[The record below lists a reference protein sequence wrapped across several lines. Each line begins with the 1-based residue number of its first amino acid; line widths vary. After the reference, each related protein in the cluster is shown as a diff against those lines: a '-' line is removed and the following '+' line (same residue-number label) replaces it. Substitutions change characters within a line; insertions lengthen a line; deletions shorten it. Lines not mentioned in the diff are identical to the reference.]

1 MISIKTSAEIEI
13 MAEGGKILAQ
23 IMKELEKMVQPG
35 IKTQDLDKVAKDLVF
50 KFGAKPSFLG
60 YQDFPAVLC
69 VSVNEEI
76 VHGVPSDRILKQG
89 DIISLDLGIFYKG
102 FHTDMA
108 VTVPVGTIS
117 KEAQKLIQV
126 TKEALN
132 LGISEVRPGNTFSD
146 IGRAIQKYVEGH
158 GFGVVREL
166 CGHGIGKE
174 VHEEPQV
181 LNYLL
186 ENSEKDD
193 IEIKEGMVFCIEP
206 MVTEGDWRLKKT
218 EDGYGYQ
225 TKDGSFS
232 CHFEYTLAVTRKS
245 YQLLTKI

>member
-35 IKTQDLDKVAKDLVF
+35 IKTRDLDKVAKDLVF

-193 IEIKEGMVFCIEP
+193 IEIKEGMV
-206 MVTEGDWRLKKT
+206 
-218 EDGYGYQ
+218 
-225 TKDGSFS
+225 
-232 CHFEYTLAVTRKS
+232 
-245 YQLLTKI
+245 